1 MKKAIH
7 LSAVLAALL
16 FGLLAV
22 VAAPASAQSDIDD
35 YSGPPSITVDKPE
48 VECGDNVVVTGTGFP
63 PNSKVDVTLPPGS
76 GPTSVVGAI
85 DGGGRAR
92 QVTTPPTIY
101 SLADGSY
108 IVTVD
113 TDATGTFSFTYTTTC
128 SQIGTITFSAPPV
141 SVSVE
146 VISGR
151 NAGGGGG
158 GGGTTGGGS
167 GSTTIPPTGSN
178 STKTLL
184 RGGLIL
190 LGAGGMLVLAT
201 NKRRRNAPA
210 I

>member
-1 MKKAIH
+1 MDTPRSVGQTGGALSADACLGGTVKKAIH

-113 TDATGTFSFTYTTTC
+113 TDADPLDMDSSSPRVSGDS
-128 SQIGTITFSAPPV
+128 SSESLPV
-141 SVSVE
+141 QGMG
-146 VISGR
+146 IS
-151 NAGGGGG
+151 
-158 GGGTTGGGS
+158 
-167 GSTTIPPTGSN
+167 
-178 STKTLL
+178 K
-184 RGGLIL
+184 
-190 LGAGGMLVLAT
+190 
-201 NKRRRNAPA
+201 
-210 I
+210 